1 MESQAKTQV
10 IFQAKTDATHFLL
23 NWTPEHYDRTP
34 LIVAATLGHEDMAR
48 LLLDRGAKTHL
59 ADGDGWTPLHK
70 AACWGHSNVVKLL
83 LNEGA
88 HPNVKGRKEDTPL
101 FLAAKYG
108 RRDVEKILL
117 ERGAESDPK
126 YKDEKMRLTRMYRE
140 KISISRNSASM
151 IDRRGT
157 KQLCGVMSKYRCQRC
172 DFSSNAK
179 TAMATH
185 VRDFHHGNKCNRR
198 EPRQQNRC
206 EKPKEDGKSTKR
218 KRQSSDQ
225 AKTKILFRTNANLQ
239 STKLSE
245 YLYSHEYS
253 VFYRVTDNSAK

>member
-1 MESQAKTQV
+1 MTGPLSSWLQLW
-10 IFQAKTDATHFLL
+10 ATRTWRASC
-23 NWTPEHYDRTP
+23 WTEGPRP
-34 LIVAATLGHEDMAR
+34 I
-48 LLLDRGAKTHL
+48 

-117 ERGAESDPK
+117 ERGAEPDPK

-140 KISISRNSASM
+140 KVSISRNSASM

-179 TAMATH
+179 TAIICT
-185 VRDFHHGNKCNRR
+185 
-198 EPRQQNRC
+198 
-206 EKPKEDGKSTKR
+206 GKKM
-218 KRQSSDQ
+218 
-225 AKTKILFRTNANLQ
+225 
-239 STKLSE
+239 
-245 YLYSHEYS
+245 
-253 VFYRVTDNSAK
+253 V